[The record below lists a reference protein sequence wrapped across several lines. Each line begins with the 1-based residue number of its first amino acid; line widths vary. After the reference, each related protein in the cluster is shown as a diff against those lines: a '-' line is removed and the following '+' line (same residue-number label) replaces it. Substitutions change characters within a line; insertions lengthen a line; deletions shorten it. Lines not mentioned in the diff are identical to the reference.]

1 MSLQQPTAM
10 IAEDEPVLARGL
22 ARQLTRLWPALHICV
37 VAHDGDAAINAAL
50 EHRPDV
56 IFLDIKMPER
66 SGLDAAEA
74 IVDAWSA
81 EHALPLIVFVTAFDR
96 FAVDAFEQAAVDYV
110 LKPVDAQRLKL
121 TCERLQSRLAER
133 SSGRQEAGSEPGF
146 LAPLQVLRQVT
157 PQEPPLRLIQAGI
170 GSTLH
175 MVPTA
180 QVHYFEADDKH
191 VRVVTA
197 DRSLLIRTPLREL
210 MPRLDPTEFT
220 QVHRGAIVRTELIEK
235 VVREEAGKI
244 LLHLRGHTERLSVSR
259 SYAHLFK
266 PM

>member
-1 MSLQQPTAM
+1 MKSHRPVAL

-22 ARQLTRLWPALHICV
+22 VRQLAKLWPALHISAI
-37 VAHDGDAAINAAL
+37 AHDGDTIVAEATQ
-50 EHRPDV
+50 HHPDV
-56 IFLDIKMPER
+56 VFLDIQMPGR

-74 IVDAWSA
+74 IVDAWPP

-110 LKPVDAQRLKL
+110 LKPVDPQRLGL
-121 TCERLQSRLAER
+121 TCQRLQARLADR
-133 SSGRQEAGSEPGF
+133 SSG
-146 LAPLQVLRQVT
+146 PLQADAEPMGSLHALRQA
-157 PQEPPLRLIQAGI
+157 QNREPRLRLIQAGI

-210 MPRLDPTEFT
+210 RPRLDPAEFT

-244 LLHLRGHTERLSVSR
+244 MLHLRGHKQRLTVSR